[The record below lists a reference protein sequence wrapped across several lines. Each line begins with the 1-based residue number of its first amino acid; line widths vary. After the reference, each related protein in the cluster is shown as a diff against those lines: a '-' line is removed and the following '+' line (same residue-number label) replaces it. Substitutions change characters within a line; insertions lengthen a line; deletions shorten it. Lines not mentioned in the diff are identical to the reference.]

1 MTLNE
6 QMDHYGKLPLPLEP
20 ELGQCSL
27 TVGEILALAPG
38 SLIKLSRPVG
48 NKIDVN
54 VAGVRFAS
62 GELIRMGGVL
72 SLRIAGFHSNET
84 GSERTSS

>member
-1 MTLNE
+1 MTLVE
-6 QMDHYGKLPLPLEP
+6 QIAHYGKLPLSLQP

-38 SLIKLSRPVG
+38 SLIKLSRPLG
-48 NKIDVN
+48 QKIDIN
-54 VAGVRFAS
+54 VAGARFGS

-72 SLRIAGFHSNET
+72 SVRISGFHKVNAE
-84 GSERTSS
+84 

>member
-6 QMDHYGKLPLPLEP
+6 QMEHYGKLPLSLEP

-38 SLIKLSRPVG
+38 SLIKLSRPIG
-48 NKIDVN
+48 ERIDVN

-72 SLRIAGFHSNET
+72 SLRIAGFHLNPSD
-84 GSERTSS
+84 S

>member
-6 QMDHYGKLPLPLEP
+6 QMTHYGKLPLPLEP
-20 ELGQCSL
+20 ELGRCSL

-48 NKIDVN
+48 EKIDIN
-54 VAGVRFAS
+54 VAGVRYGS
-62 GELIRMGGVL
+62 GELIRMGAVL
-72 SLRIAGFHSNET
+72 SLRIAGFHSAN
-84 GSERTSS
+84 SD

>member
-1 MTLNE
+1 MA
-6 QMDHYGKLPLPLEP
+6 HYGKLPLPLEP
-20 ELGQCSL
+20 ELGRCSL

-48 NKIDVN
+48 EKIDIN
-54 VAGVRFAS
+54 VAGVRFGS

-72 SLRIAGFHSNET
+72 SLRIAGFHT
-84 GSERTSS
+84 VQAD

>member
-6 QMDHYGKLPLPLEP
+6 QIAHYGKLPLPLEP
-20 ELGQCSL
+20 ELGRCSL

-48 NKIDVN
+48 EKIDIN
-54 VAGVRFAS
+54 VAGVRFGS
-62 GELIRMGGVL
+62 GELVRMGGVL
-72 SLRIAGFHSNET
+72 SVRLAGFQT
-84 GSERTSS
+84 AKGD

>member
-1 MTLNE
+1 VTLNE
-6 QMDHYGKLPLPLEP
+6 QMAHYGKLPLPLEP
-20 ELGQCSL
+20 ELGRCSL

-48 NKIDVN
+48 EKIDIN
-54 VAGVRFAS
+54 VAGVRFGS

-72 SLRIAGFHSNET
+72 SLRIAGFHT
-84 GSERTSS
+84 VQAD

>member
-1 MTLNE
+1 MNLQE
-6 QMDHYGKLPLPLEP
+6 QIAHYGKLPLPLQP

-38 SLIKLSRPVG
+38 SLIKLSRPLG
-48 NKIDVN
+48 EKIDIN
-54 VAGVRFAS
+54 VAGARFGS

-72 SLRIAGFHSNET
+72 SVRMAGFHTVNAE
-84 GSERTSS
+84 

>member
-1 MTLNE
+1 MNLQE
-6 QMDHYGKLPLPLEP
+6 QIAHYGKLPLAFQP

-38 SLIKLSRPVG
+38 SLIKLTRPLG
-48 NKIDVN
+48 EKIDIN
-54 VAGVRFAS
+54 VAGARFGS

-72 SLRIAGFHSNET
+72 SVP
-84 GSERTSS
+84 

>member
-6 QMDHYGKLPLPLEP
+6 QMAHYGKLPLPLEP
-20 ELGQCSL
+20 ELGRCSL

-48 NKIDVN
+48 DKIDIN
-54 VAGVRFAS
+54 VAGVRFGS

-72 SLRIAGFHSNET
+72 SLRIAGFHT
-84 GSERTSS
+84 VQAD